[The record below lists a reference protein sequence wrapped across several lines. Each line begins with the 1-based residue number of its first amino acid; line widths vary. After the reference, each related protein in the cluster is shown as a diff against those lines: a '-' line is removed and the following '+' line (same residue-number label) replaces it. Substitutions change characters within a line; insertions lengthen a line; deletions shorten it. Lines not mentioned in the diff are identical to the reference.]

1 QKELEKHLLNGN
13 ELIEVEPNIQEL
25 YTEYIFFEGDKNN
38 MVKHSCIFG
47 NLPYYSAVIQ
57 PKENCTPSSITSKKI
72 MLYET
77 LKEIQLRLISVHEKL
92 LKVAEN
98 DYDELFSKGNT
109 IRRILE
115 FALKHYC
122 VWSNIP
128 IEIESKY
135 GHIELGKLKKALK
148 ENEIDIPQTT
158 INTAN
163 ELSHDSGVHFSKDDI
178 ISFYKNSF
186 SLVTEI
192 SKIIHKDP
200 YHFNS
205 L

>member
-1 QKELEKHLLNGN
+1 MTIFDV
-13 ELIEVEPNIQEL
+13 LIVTL
-25 YTEYIFFEGDKNN
+25 Y
-38 MVKHSCIFG
+38 CILFG
-47 NLPYYSAVIQ
+47 LYGIVCLIDYEDLVI
-57 PKENCTPSSITSKKI
+57 TYALVFIVVMTISIYGVSITSKKI